1 MTSNMFQPNRPFKP
15 DAGVMEILNDWDKPL
30 RISDAE
36 PDSAPVAK
44 AAPAVKAQ
52 PASAQEKPATA
63 NPANATVV
71 SPATQY
77 KTNAF
82 YIRRPEPGER
92 LSAKAEEEM
101 VIKPLTAD
109 DIEQIRQAAFDEG
122 ISQGKEEGFGQGY
135 HEGREQGYQDGTQ
148 QGQAEGK
155 KTGLADGE
163 QLIREQLAQLQTLLD
178 QLQQPLQKV
187 DSDVEQ
193 SLLNLTLQMAQAV
206 VGVEV
211 KTNPQ
216 CILNTLREA
225 VDALPY
231 QADKLIIKL
240 HPDDVAIIQ
249 QHYSSEEITQRL
261 WQIRSEPALERGDC
275 RVESTESSV
284 DRTLKTRLQSSLEH
298 FLQEPAIKP
307 ERAAED

>member
-1 MTSNMFQPNRPFKP
+1 MTTNMFQQNRPFKP
-15 DAGVMEILNDWDKPL
+15 DPGVMDILNDWDKPL
-30 RISDAE
+30 RISD
-36 PDSAPVAK
+36 DVPVAK
-44 AAPAVKAQ
+44 AAPAAKSAPAQKAAM
-52 PASAQEKPATA
+52 PAEPAM
-63 NPANATVV
+63 PVV
-71 SPATQY
+71 SPASLY
-77 KTNAF
+77 KTNAL
-82 YIRRPEPGER
+82 YKKRPEPGER
-92 LSAKAEEEM
+92 LSAKNEEEV

-135 HEGREQGYQDGTQ
+135 NEGREQGYQDGLQ

-155 KTGLADGE
+155 KLGLSEGE
-163 QLIREQLAQLQTLLD
+163 QLIREQLAQLRALID

-187 DSDVEQ
+187 DAEVEQ
-193 SLLNLTLQMAQAV
+193 SLLNLSLQMAQAV
-206 VGVEV
+206 LGVEV

-216 CILNTLREA
+216 CILTTLREA

-231 QADKLIIKL
+231 QAEKLVIKL
-240 HPDDVAIIQ
+240 HPDDVAVIL
-249 QHYSSEEITQRL
+249 QHYSSEEIAQRS
-261 WQIRSEPALERGDC
+261 WQIRNEPALERGDC

-307 ERAAED
+307 GQAAED

>member
-1 MTSNMFQPNRPFKP
+1 MTTNMFQQNRPFKP
-15 DAGVMEILNDWDKPL
+15 DPGVMDILNDWDKPL
-30 RISDAE
+30 RISDE
-36 PDSAPVAK
+36 EPVATPT
-44 AAPAVKAQ
+44 A
-52 PASAQEKPATA
+52 ATA
-63 NPANATVV
+63 AVNKAPESNEAVAPVV
-71 SPATQY
+71 SPASLY
-77 KTNAF
+77 KTNAL
-82 YIRRPEPGER
+82 YKKRPEPGER
-92 LSAKAEEEM
+92 LSAKNEEEV

-135 HEGREQGYQDGTQ
+135 NEGREQGYQDGLQ

-155 KTGLADGE
+155 KLGLSEGE
-163 QLIREQLAQLQTLLD
+163 QLIREQLAQLQALIE

-187 DSDVEQ
+187 DAEVEQ
-193 SLLNLTLQMAQAV
+193 SLLNLSLQMAQAV

-231 QADKLIIKL
+231 QAEKLVIKL
-240 HPDDVAIIQ
+240 HPEDVAIIQ
-249 QHYSSEEITQRL
+249 QHYSSEEIAQRL

-307 ERAAED
+307 VQATED

>member
-1 MTSNMFQPNRPFKP
+1 MTTNMFQQNRPFKP
-15 DAGVMEILNDWDKPL
+15 DPGVMDILNDWDKPL
-30 RISDAE
+30 RISDE
-36 PDSAPVAK
+36 EPVAK
-44 AAPAVKAQ
+44 AA
-52 PASAQEKPATA
+52 ATA
-63 NPANATVV
+63 KSAPAPKVAAAAEPAMPVV
-71 SPATQY
+71 SPASLY
-77 KTNAF
+77 KTNAL
-82 YIRRPEPGER
+82 YKKRPEPGER
-92 LSAKAEEEM
+92 LSAKNEEEV
-101 VIKPLTAD
+101 VIKPLTAG

-135 HEGREQGYQDGTQ
+135 NEGREQGYQDGLQ

-155 KTGLADGE
+155 KLGLSEGE
-163 QLIREQLAQLQTLLD
+163 QLIREQLAQLQLLID

-187 DSDVEQ
+187 DAAVEQ
-193 SLLNLTLQMAQAV
+193 SLLNLSLQMAQAV
-206 VGVEV
+206 LGVEV

-225 VDALPY
+225 VEALPY
-231 QADKLIIKL
+231 QAEKLVIKL

-249 QHYSSEEITQRL
+249 QHYTSEEIAERL

-307 ERAAED
+307 EQAAED

>member
-1 MTSNMFQPNRPFKP
+1 MTTNMFQQNRPFKP
-15 DAGVMEILNDWDKPL
+15 DPGVMDILNDWDKPL
-30 RISDAE
+30 RISDE
-36 PDSAPVAK
+36 EPVAK
-44 AAPAVKAQ
+44 AA
-52 PASAQEKPATA
+52 ATA
-63 NPANATVV
+63 KSAPAPKAAAAAEPAMPVV
-71 SPATQY
+71 SPASLY
-77 KTNAF
+77 KTNAL
-82 YIRRPEPGER
+82 YKKRPEPGER
-92 LSAKAEEEM
+92 LSAKNEEEV
-101 VIKPLTAD
+101 VIKPLTAG

-135 HEGREQGYQDGTQ
+135 NEGREQGYQDGLQ

-155 KTGLADGE
+155 KLGLSEGE
-163 QLIREQLAQLQTLLD
+163 QLIREQLAQLQLLID

-187 DSDVEQ
+187 DAAVEQ
-193 SLLNLTLQMAQAV
+193 SLLNLALQMAQAV
-206 VGVEV
+206 LGVEV

-225 VDALPY
+225 VEALPY
-231 QADKLIIKL
+231 QAEKLVIKL

-249 QHYSSEEITQRL
+249 QHYSSEEIAERL

-307 ERAAED
+307 EQAAED

>member
-1 MTSNMFQPNRPFKP
+1 M
-15 DAGVMEILNDWDKPL
+15 DILNDWDKPL
-30 RISDAE
+30 RISDDE
-36 PDSAPVAK
+36 PVAK
-44 AAPAVKAQ
+44 AAPAAKSAPAQ
-52 PASAQEKPATA
+52 KVAT
-63 NPANATVV
+63 PSEPMMPVV
-71 SPATQY
+71 SPASLY
-77 KTNAF
+77 KTNAL
-82 YIRRPEPGER
+82 YKKRPEPGER
-92 LSAKAEEEM
+92 LSARNEEEV

-135 HEGREQGYQDGTQ
+135 NEGREQGYQDGMQ

-155 KTGLADGE
+155 KLGLSEGE
-163 QLIREQLAQLQTLLD
+163 QLIREQLAQLQTLIA
-178 QLQQPLQKV
+178 QLQQPLLKV
-187 DSDVEQ
+187 DSEVEQ
-193 SLLNLTLQMAQAV
+193 SLLQLTLHMAQAV
-206 VGVEV
+206 IGVEV

-231 QADKLIIKL
+231 QAEKLVIKL
-240 HPDDVAIIQ
+240 HPADVAIVQ
-249 QHYSSEEITQRL
+249 QHYSSEEIAERM

-307 ERAAED
+307 EQAAED

>member
-1 MTSNMFQPNRPFKP
+1 MTTNMFQKNRPFVP
-15 DAGVMEILNDWDKPL
+15 DEGVMEILNDWDMPL

-36 PDSAPVAK
+36 PDTAPVAK
-44 AAPAVKAQ
+44 AAPAAKVK
-52 PASAQEKPATA
+52 PASPIEKAAPVDTSSAI
-63 NPANATVV
+63 V
-71 SPATQY
+71 SPATLY

-82 YIRRPEPGER
+82 YKKRPEPGQR
-92 LSAKAEEEM
+92 LSAKAEEEV

-135 HEGREQGYQDGTQ
+135 HEGREQGYQDGLQ

-155 KTGLADGE
+155 KAGLADGE
-163 QLIREQLAQLQTLLD
+163 QLIQEQLAQLRALIE
-178 QLQQPLQKV
+178 QLQQPLRKV
-187 DSDVEQ
+187 DAEVEQ

-206 VGVEV
+206 LGVEV

-240 HPDDVAIIQ
+240 HPDDIATIQ
-249 QHYSSEEITQRL
+249 QHYSSEEIAERL
-261 WQIRSEPALERGDC
+261 WQLRSEPALERGDC

-307 ERAAED
+307 EQAAED

>member
-1 MTSNMFQPNRPFKP
+1 MATNMFQQNRPFKP
-15 DAGVMEILNDWDKPL
+15 DPGVMDILNDWDKPL
-30 RISDAE
+30 RISDE
-36 PDSAPVAK
+36 EPVAK
-44 AAPAVKAQ
+44 PAAAKAASVSPAAVPGE
-52 PASAQEKPATA
+52 PAMP
-63 NPANATVV
+63 VV
-71 SPATQY
+71 SPASLY
-77 KTNAF
+77 KTNAL
-82 YIRRPEPGER
+82 YKKRPEPGER
-92 LSAKAEEEM
+92 LSAKNEEEV

-135 HEGREQGYQDGTQ
+135 NEGREQGYQDGLQ

-155 KTGLADGE
+155 KLGLSEGE
-163 QLIREQLAQLQTLLD
+163 QLIRDQLAQLQLLID
-178 QLQQPLQKV
+178 QLQQPLQRV
-187 DSDVEQ
+187 DAAVEQ
-193 SLLNLTLQMAQAV
+193 SLLQLALQMAQAV

-231 QADKLIIKL
+231 QAEKLVIKL

-249 QHYSSEEITQRL
+249 QHYSNTEIAERM

-298 FLQEPAIKP
+298 FLQEPAIQP
-307 ERAAED
+307 EQAAKD

>member
-1 MTSNMFQPNRPFKP
+1 MTTNMFQQNRPFKP
-15 DAGVMEILNDWDKPL
+15 DPGVMDILNDWDKPP
-30 RISDAE
+30 RISDDE
-36 PDSAPVAK
+36 PAAKTAPAQK
-44 AAPAVKAQ
+44 AAPTESTM
-52 PASAQEKPATA
+52 P
-63 NPANATVV
+63 VV
-71 SPATQY
+71 SPASLY
-77 KTNAF
+77 KTNAL
-82 YIRRPEPGER
+82 YKKRPEPGER
-92 LSAKAEEEM
+92 LSAKNEEEL

-122 ISQGKEEGFGQGY
+122 SSQGKEEGFGQGY
-135 HEGREQGYQDGTQ
+135 SEGREQGYQDGLL

-155 KTGLADGE
+155 KQGLSEGE
-163 QLIREQLAQLQTLLD
+163 QLIRDQLAQLQFLMN

-187 DSDVEQ
+187 DAEVEQ
-193 SLLNLTLQMAQAV
+193 SLLHLALQMAQAV
-206 VGVEV
+206 IGVEV

-240 HPDDVAIIQ
+240 HPADVAVIQ
-249 QHYSSEEITQRL
+249 QHYSPEDIAERL

-307 ERAAED
+307 EQAAED

>member
-1 MTSNMFQPNRPFKP
+1 MFQQNRPFKP
-15 DAGVMEILNDWDKPL
+15 DPGVMDILNDCDKPL
-30 RISDAE
+30 RISTDE
-36 PDSAPVAK
+36 PVATAPAAK
-44 AAPAVKAQ
+44 AAPVNKPETITAGSSI
-52 PASAQEKPATA
+52 PA
-63 NPANATVV
+63 V
-71 SPATQY
+71 SPASLY
-77 KTNAF
+77 KTNAL
-82 YIRRPEPGER
+82 YKKRPEPGER
-92 LSAKAEEEM
+92 LSAKHEDEV

-135 HEGREQGYQDGTQ
+135 SEGREQGYQDGQQ

-155 KTGLADGE
+155 KLGLSEGE

-178 QLQQPLQKV
+178 QLQQPLLKV
-187 DSDVEQ
+187 DAEVEQ
-193 SLLNLTLQMAQAV
+193 SLLHLTLQMAQAV
-206 VGVEV
+206 IGVEV

-216 CILNTLREA
+216 CILNTLRDA

-240 HPDDVAIIQ
+240 HPDDVAIIA
-249 QHYSSEEITQRL
+249 QHYSPAEIAERL
-261 WQIRSEPALERGDC
+261 WQIRSEPALDRGDC

-284 DRTLKTRLQSSLEH
+284 DRTVKTRLQSSLEH

-307 ERAAED
+307 EQAAED

>member
-1 MTSNMFQPNRPFKP
+1 MTTNMFQQNRPFKP
-15 DAGVMEILNDWDKPL
+15 DPGVMDILNDWDKPL
-30 RISDAE
+30 RISDEAPE
-36 PDSAPVAK
+36 AKSAPAQK
-44 AAPAVKAQ
+44 AA
-52 PASAQEKPATA
+52 ATA
-63 NPANATVV
+63 ESAMPVV
-71 SPATQY
+71 SPASLY
-77 KTNAF
+77 KTNAL
-82 YIRRPEPGER
+82 YKKRPEPGER
-92 LSAKAEEEM
+92 LSAKNEEE
-101 VIKPLTAD
+101 VVFKPLTAD

-135 HEGREQGYQDGTQ
+135 NEGREQGYQDGLQ

-155 KTGLADGE
+155 KLGLSEGE
-163 QLIREQLAQLQTLLD
+163 LLIREQLAHLQLLID

-187 DSDVEQ
+187 DAEVEQ
-193 SLLNLTLQMAQAV
+193 SLLNLSLQMAQAV
-206 VGVEV
+206 LGVEV

-225 VDALPY
+225 VEALPY
-231 QADKLIIKL
+231 QAEKLVIKL

-249 QHYSSEEITQRL
+249 QHYSSEEIAERL

-307 ERAAED
+307 QQAAED